1 MKANSTKFGSKVHET
16 TMKIDVTI
24 MRINYRQPSLFSLFN
39 KFYCDMKH
47 CGYAEKRK
55 KGMQLLR
62 EQVNYKKSKQSL
74 PFNCIAAFNITTP
87 IFCI

>member
-16 TMKIDVTI
+16 TMKIGVTI
-24 MRINYRQPSLFSLFN
+24 MRINYRQPTLFN
-39 KFYCDMKH
+39 LFNIFYCDMKH
-47 CGYAEKRK
+47 CGRTKKKK

-62 EQVNYKKSKQSL
+62 EQVNYKKSKE